1 MALTSTFPEIIMIIP
16 PEHDKL
22 KQNEQNCMWV
32 KNFWLIGKINKLFK
46 ISHKTEKFSV
56 KIIGRGGDP
65 TRTFSEALF

>member
-1 MALTSTFPEIIMIIP
+1 MIIP

-56 KIIGRGGDP
+56 KIMVKILVRYSTSLTWLIDYLDGRI
-65 TRTFSEALF
+65 